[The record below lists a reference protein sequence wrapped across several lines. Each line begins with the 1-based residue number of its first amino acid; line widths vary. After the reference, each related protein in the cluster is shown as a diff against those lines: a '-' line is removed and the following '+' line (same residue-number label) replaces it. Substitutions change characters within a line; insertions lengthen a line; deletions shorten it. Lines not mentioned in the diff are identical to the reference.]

1 MNWSALKIVLL
12 GSLLTSV
19 QLFSGAADRCFGI
32 QSATNPVNSF
42 QVASSAKTI
51 ATRLTRFNVP
61 FRINQND
68 VSFLEVQLFL
78 SRDEG
83 RSWQFY
89 GRQKTDSTSFPF
101 VADGDGA
108 YWFAV
113 KTLDRNRQLLPDGK
127 ITQPELKVHVDTEVP
142 RLEARVESDA
152 AGRVICYWRAE
163 DDNLLADSVRILYQ
177 ENIEGFG
184 KTDNWVKVPIQ
195 LRPQISGKTYTDQLG
210 WWPETSVPY
219 LNIRMEI
226 SDTAGNI
233 ARADRTIV
241 VRQVAAM
248 HNNQSTAVRLPEVAQ
263 QPTQFQSPQPQTAG
277 APKGTAWGAATEP
290 VCQGGVCQTPE
301 TAGPDPR
308 DYRESLRSS
317 VQTLDDQ
324 PYRLVGSPAEFA
336 MPPSPDPL
344 VGTASASPPKVGTIQ
359 EGRRVD
365 SAAMPS
371 DGQRASIEWPSE
383 SQTAA
388 SQLDQNNGSTQEWNS
403 HPDVPSKQQ
412 PLIQYNPVQRQAAP
426 IEPMQSRGESFVRQ
440 QGDLVISQ
448 STTRGR
454 GKQFGVEGNQVAQE
468 GDGQQAPLRSVKT
481 AASRLPNA
489 SVPTK
494 AEPAARN
501 TNEFAFRDKQELSVS
516 ETEIFRQ
523 AISNKRFQL
532 QYGVQSVDPAA
543 VSRVVLWMTR
553 DGGLNWVSWATDT
566 DRVSPFPVQVQ
577 ESGTYG
583 FQIVVH
589 SADGLTGRAP
599 APGDRP
605 DMIVDVDTTRP
616 AVQFLSAPYGRGA
629 AAGKMVLN
637 WRAQDLHFV
646 SRPIRLLYSATPSGP
661 WTVIE
666 EGLRNTGSYLWAVD
680 KRTPSQVYLRIEAR
694 DQAGNLGVHQLQTPI
709 DLAGLVPR
717 GKIFGLQQMG
727 EGQ

>member
-1 MNWSALKIVLL
+1 MTWSALKISLL
-12 GSLLTSV
+12 GNLLILIQV
-19 QLFSGAADRCFGI
+19 FSGTTEICSGF
-32 QSATNPVNSF
+32 QSSSNPVNSF

-83 RSWQFY
+83 RTWQFY
-89 GRQKTDSTSFPF
+89 GRQKTDRTSFPF

-113 KTLDRNRQLLPDGK
+113 KTLDRNRQLLPDGN
-127 ITQPELKVHVDTEVP
+127 ITEPELKVNVDTKVPTLEV
-142 RLEARVESDA
+142 RVESDA

-177 ENIEGFG
+177 ENVEGLA
-184 KTDNWVKVPIQ
+184 KTDNWVKVPVQ
-195 LRPQISGKTYTDQLG
+195 LRPQVSGKTYTDQLG

-241 VRQVAAM
+241 VRQVTALR
-248 HNNQSTAVRLPEVAQ
+248 HNESTVVKLPDG
-263 QPTQFQSPQPQTAG
+263 PRRSTQFLSPRSQTAG
-277 APKGTAWGAATEP
+277 VSRDVAWGTATEP
-290 VCQGGVCQTPE
+290 VCQDGVCPTPE
-301 TAGPDPR
+301 TAGTDPQQ
-308 DYRESLRSS
+308 YKETLRSS
-317 VQTLDDQ
+317 VRALEDK
-324 PYRLVGSPAEFA
+324 PYRLVGSPADFSQ
-336 MPPSPDPL
+336 PPSPDPITGTGSL
-344 VGTASASPPKVGTIQ
+344 GSSDVGAALGEEGAEGAPVSAG
-359 EGRRVD
+359 E
-365 SAAMPS
+365 
-371 DGQRASIEWPSE
+371 RASIEWLSE
-383 SQTAA
+383 SQIAS
-388 SQLDQNNGSTQEWNS
+388 SQLDQNNGSTVDQNS
-403 HPDVPSKQQ
+403 HPDASATQQ
-412 PLIQYNPVQRQAAP
+412 PLIHYTPIQRQTAP
-426 IEPMQSRGESFVRQ
+426 IEPTQTLGESFVRQ
-440 QGDLVISQ
+440 QGDLMISQ

-454 GKQFGVEGNQVAQE
+454 GKQFGVEENQVARE
-468 GDGQQAPLRSVKT
+468 SGGQQASIRSIKA
-481 AASRLPNA
+481 AASRLPNL
-489 SVPTK
+489 SVMSQ
-494 AEPAARN
+494 AEAARN
-501 TNEFAFRDKQELSVS
+501 PNEFTSRDKRELSVKES
-516 ETEIFRQ
+516 QIFRQ
-523 AISNKRFQL
+523 AISNTRFQL
-532 QYGVQSVDPAA
+532 QYGVQSVDPSC

-553 DGGLNWVSWATDT
+553 DGGLNWVSWAIDT
-566 DRVSPFPVQVQ
+566 DRVSPFPVQVE

-589 SADGLTGRAP
+589 SKDGLTGRAP

-629 AAGKMVLN
+629 AAGKMILN
-637 WRAQDLHFV
+637 WRAQDMHFI
-646 SRPIRLLYSATPSGP
+646 SRPIRILYSGNPSGP

-666 EGLRNTGSYLWAVD
+666 EGLRNTGSYVWSVD

-694 DQAGNLGVHQLQTPI
+694 DQAGNLGVHQMQTPI
-709 DLAGLVPR
+709 DLTGLVPR

-727 EGQ
+727 DGQ